1 MTKNTR
7 YHVSGIFN
15 GSSGIFQTNPKG
27 WIGKTVC
34 IELDTP
40 DIANLSTIYFDKVKS
55 EISFMNVGQVDQV
68 KIEGLC
74 DCSESG
80 NIPENIG

>member
-1 MTKNTR
+1 MTEKTR

-34 IELDTP
+34 ITLDES
-40 DIANLSTIYFDKVKS
+40 DLVNLSAIYLEKVRS
-55 EISFMNVGQVDQV
+55 EVRFMNVGQVDQV

-74 DCSESG
+74 DCSGSG
-80 NIPENIG
+80 NNSENNQ